1 MTQAADAN
9 AKTQEIFEKLKSIG
23 IFAGGTTGSVH
34 NHSVPKVDSST
45 EKRAAEQ
52 IDLEA
57 KQNQLFYLAKS
68 EESGKPW
75 FQCVKENRQY
85 SEFVLVTPE
94 MAKEL
99 LKFNVNPRKRIKQ
112 ARVESYAKDM
122 LSNNWIDTAESIAI
136 DLQGT
141 MHNGQHRINAV
152 IRVGKPQRLYFTFN
166 TLARARLAEDSG
178 IGRSATE
185 ILDLEITNNLG
196 TKLAAICRSCMRG
209 VSGINE
215 NFTHSEISN
224 FAKKYGQTIEWVVR
238 ICPGHRS
245 DILAVFVKA
254 ALWYGPDRIEPFIK
268 RFSDVMFIS
277 VNDPA
282 RRLHDLAKLSKGCTR
297 VSLYK
302 KSLAAVNHY
311 LQGNE
316 IAKLMERDK
325 DIFEWDA
332 DWSIPSKT

>member
-1 MTQAADAN
+1 MNTASDAN
-9 AKTQEIFEKLKSIG
+9 AQEILEKLKAIG
-23 IFAGGTTGSVH
+23 IFAGGTTGSVQQH
-34 NHSVPKVDSST
+34 AVPKVDSAS
-45 EKRAAEQ
+45 ERKVSDQ
-52 IDLEA
+52 IDLDA
-57 KQNQLFYLAKS
+57 KQNQIYYLAKS
-68 EESGKPW
+68 EETGKPW
-75 FQCVKENRQY
+75 FQCTKENRQY

-112 ARVESYAKDM
+112 ARIDSYAKDM
-122 LSNNWIDTAESIAI
+122 QSNNWIDTAESIAI
-136 DLQGT
+136 DYQGT
-141 MHNGQHRINAV
+141 MHNGQHRIHAI
-152 IRVGKPQRLYFTFN
+152 IRVGKAQRLYFTFN

-196 TKLAAICRSCMRG
+196 TKLAAVCRSCMRG

-215 NFTHSEISN
+215 NFTHSEIST
-224 FAKKYGQTIEWVVR
+224 FAKKYGQTIEWIVR
-238 ICPGHRS
+238 ICPSHRS

-254 ALWYGPDRIEPFIK
+254 ALWHGPDRIEPFVK
-268 RFSDVMFIS
+268 RFADVMFIS
-277 VNDPA
+277 TNDPA

-302 KSLAAVNHY
+302 KTLAAVHHY

-316 IAKLMERDK
+316 IAKLIERDK

-332 DWSIPSKT
+332 NWTVPSKT